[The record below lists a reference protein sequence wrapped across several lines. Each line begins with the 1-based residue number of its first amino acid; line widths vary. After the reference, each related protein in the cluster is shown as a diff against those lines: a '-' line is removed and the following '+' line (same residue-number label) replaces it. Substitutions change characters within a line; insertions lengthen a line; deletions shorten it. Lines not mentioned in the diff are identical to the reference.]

1 LGENWEKGE
10 KEVDEMNR
18 VMNNKDRKI
27 VLIVAI
33 LLAVALLSTICSL
46 SITGASIERQ
56 IRRRWGL
63 DESQMK
69 EIRELV
75 EKYRRGEISIE
86 KFEYYM
92 LSNFRKWGIVPPPGV
107 FIPDIELFYT
117 IKSVISTV
125 NISLTLIL
133 LFIYV
138 DIYRKTKSQFTIGL
152 IIFSLILLF
161 YTISSNPFIQLL
173 FSFRAFGLGPF
184 AMLPDIFT
192 FAALL
197 ILLYLSLK

>member
-10 KEVDEMNR
+10 KEVDEMNSM
-18 VMNNKDRKI
+18 MNDKDRKVI
-27 VLIVAI
+27 LIVAI
-33 LLAVALLSTICSL
+33 LLAVAFLSAIYSL
-46 SITGASIERQ
+46 SITGASIELQ

-69 EIRELV
+69 EIKELV
-75 EKYRRGEISIE
+75 EKYRKGEISIE
-86 KFEYYM
+86 
-92 LSNFRKWGIVPPPGV
+92 
-107 FIPDIELFYT
+107 

-125 NISLTLIL
+125 NVSLTLIL
-133 LFIYV
+133 LFMYV
-138 DIYRKTKSQFTIGL
+138 DIYRRTKSQFTIGL
-152 IIFSLILLF
+152 IIFSLILIF
-161 YTISSNPFIQLL
+161 YTISSNPFIQML
-173 FSFRAFGLGPF
+173 FHFRAFGLGPF

>member
-1 LGENWEKGE
+1 
-10 KEVDEMNR
+10 MNR

-33 LLAVALLSTICSL
+33 LLAVAFLSTICSL
-46 SITGASIERQ
+46 SITGTSIERQ

-92 LSNFRKWGIVPPPGV
+92 LSNFREWGIVPPPGV

-161 YTISSNPFIQLL
+161 YTISSNPFIQSL